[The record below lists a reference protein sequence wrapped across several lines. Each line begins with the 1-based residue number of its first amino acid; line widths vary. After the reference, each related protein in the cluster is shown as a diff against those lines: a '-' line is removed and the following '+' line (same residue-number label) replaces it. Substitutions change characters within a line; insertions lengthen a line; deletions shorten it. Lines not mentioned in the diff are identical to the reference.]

1 MSTNEAALL
10 VSYDTPN
17 GPQSIPITYLN
28 DIYDTED
35 KRAIPLP
42 SYCIKKVHHP
52 DADFTIVSKNIGGN
66 RFRDALA
73 YVGDH
78 IAITLFSETSEN
90 SLQCISDMKHLIII
104 KPEKKSRC
112 AIVVNT
118 KAVKDFK
125 ITGQMQLSNQVLDPV
140 IKRCIADVTVEIG
153 SLKFTA
159 VCCYIETNIH
169 MNVTRKLIF
178 LNELDR
184 LLKTKGSYIVGGDFN
199 FGKGLIKPKYDR
211 DVPVVRKLKKLV
223 KSKKMVD
230 VGRLHSNYKNV
241 ITNVSSSNYR
251 RIDYILM
258 SQYLLQKMVSFNI
271 DFDGCSSH
279 TVLKTCFTIEDIK
292 CTDHIS
298 TIDRE
303 ELIDLLREYCIMMN
317 KRRIRYV
324 ENEESHP
331 DDENNDTEEEKA
343 PTLDELHLVAQ
354 DSDLSDVEG
363 GLYSEKK
370 DKLKHD
376 NYFQINQQHVHLLG
390 SEDTD
395 AIAFKKFV
403 LKAVE
408 KESFDQVT
416 TKELYQCNKSF
427 IVKQVNKFMEMKRAG
442 NKKVAGVK
450 PSIAWDM
457 ILVPGLNEGQINTRF
472 NRLLIKE
479 RIVFMDGKYK
489 SIPVRLMRTKGTAV
503 FLLIRGI
510 NEIHFEKIIPW
521 LKLKR
526 WFPFLGKFDMQ
537 QSHSSWKSQH
547 WIPRDENGKYLI
559 TNRLEEIAREDQRLS
574 EKADWGKKEPAMTD
588 FGTIPNSF
596 DIHKALLNSI
606 NMFRS
611 GNVIRWS
618 QIQKYFPTVGTK
630 QLQQCYENWKSNEM
644 IAEDEY
650 GIEYFK
656 GGLVNYLNK
665 PVNEEGTNELN
676 GILGHKLNESRARVG
691 LSPLNFKA
699 VNFPEKFFTSKL
711 TRIME
716 KLQTGLRSCP
726 LDHLFMETCSF
737 VFEFLNIKKQSFG
750 VLHNILRNYIY
761 IRCSDNIEL
770 YNMVR
775 LNLID
780 VPNLNVFDVKFIYKR
795 MIHNREIIRIN
806 GEAFRLGNFE
816 VNDEMNFSDDKP
828 MINEINNRIQ
838 ANLNISWKNIE
849 KNSDYKYTSDRF
861 KNRFDNLKAN
871 LKVIEIKG
879 VWQFHQRYF
888 LRNGVEK
895 EVSSDSNSDD
905 EAQLQSVSIQESEP
919 PKIKNVSTATDAIN
933 PNSSCLDQSAS
944 DYESSDDN
952 ATLADFGDLDVNVK
966 AAVNVGM
973 KAAFKAG
980 VKATSEAG
988 MKAALRTGI
997 IAALQSIS
1005 TTQSRSEANS
1015 GNPIIHNNSIQ
1026 GDSLASQVES
1036 DSDSD
1041 ASLIDYTQ
1049 SLDDEDETEPIATPK
1064 TSKSRKIQSLDDE
1077 DETEPIATPKTS
1089 KSRKIQS
1096 LDDEDETEPTAISNT
1111 SNSEKNQSLDDE
1123 NETEPTAISNTSNR
1137 EKNLL
1142 APLTI
1147 VQSLVDAESLD
1158 SFLFET
1164 IEGKRRKLLPLPSY
1178 RDSSGD
1184 RYSTAKE
1191 SFDENFSQKTQ
1202 QFTNENNRS

>member
-17 GPQSIPITYLN
+17 GPQSIPITSLN
-28 DIYDTED
+28 DTYDTED
-35 KRAIPLP
+35 KHDIPLP
-42 SYCIKKVHHP
+42 SYCIKKEHHP

-78 IAITLFSETSEN
+78 IAITLFSETCEN
-90 SLQCISDMKHLIII
+90 SLQCISDMKHLVII

-118 KAVKDFK
+118 RAVKDFK

-199 FGKGLIKPKYDR
+199 FGKGLIKPKYER

-230 VGRLHSNYKNV
+230 VARLHSNYKD
-241 ITNVSSSNYR
+241 IFTNICSTNYR

-258 SQYLLQKMVSFNI
+258 SQYLLQKMTSFNI
-271 DFDGCSSH
+271 DFDGCSTH

-303 ELIDLLREYCIMMN
+303 ELIEPLRQYCVLMN
-317 KRRIRYV
+317 KRKIRSDDKDEAYPNGE
-324 ENEESHP
+324 ENSSE
-331 DDENNDTEEEKA
+331 DEKA

-354 DSDLSDVEG
+354 DSDLSDDEG
-363 GLYSEKK
+363 GLYSKKK
-370 DKLKHD
+370 DKLTHAK
-376 NYFQINQQHVHLLG
+376 YYEINNQHVHLLG
-390 SEDTD
+390 SEDPE
-395 AIAFKKFV
+395 AISFKKFV
-403 LKAVE
+403 LKAIE
-408 KESFDQVT
+408 KELFDQVSAR
-416 TKELYQCNKSF
+416 ELYRCNKTF
-427 IVKQVNKFMEMKRAG
+427 IVKQVNRFMERKRTVTG
-442 NKKVAGVK
+442 DK
-450 PSIAWDM
+450 PSIAWDE
-457 ILVPGLNEGQINTRF
+457 ILVPGLDEGQINTRF

-479 RIVFMDGKYK
+479 RIVFMDGQYK
-489 SIPVRLMRTKGTAV
+489 SNPVRLMRTKGIAV

-510 NEIHFEKIIPW
+510 NEIDFEKIIPW
-521 LKLKR
+521 SKLKR
-526 WFPFLGKFDMQ
+526 WFPFLGKYDMQ
-537 QSHSSWKSQH
+537 QSHSSWKIQN
-547 WIPRDENGKYLI
+547 WIPRDDGNKYQI
-559 TNRLEEIAREDQRLS
+559 TKRLEGVAREEQRLFDG
-574 EKADWGKKEPAMTD
+574 ADWGKKEPAMVD
-588 FGTIPNSF
+588 FGTITDSY
-596 DIHKALLNSI
+596 DIHKAILNSI
-606 NMFRS
+606 NMFKYA
-611 GNVIRWS
+611 NVIRWS

-650 GIEYFK
+650 GVEFFK

-665 PVNEEGTNELN
+665 SVNDEGDNEMN
-676 GILGHKLNESRARVG
+676 GISSRKFNESRAHAG
-691 LSPLNFKA
+691 LPPLNFKA
-699 VNFPEKFFTSKL
+699 VDFPERFFTAKL
-711 TRIME
+711 TRIIE
-716 KLQTGLRSCP
+716 KLQAGIRSCP
-726 LDHLFMETCSF
+726 LDHPFIQICSII
-737 VFEFLNIKKQSFG
+737 FEFLNIKKQSFG

-761 IRCSDNIEL
+761 IRCSENIEL

-780 VPNLNVFDVKFIYKR
+780 VPNLNVFDVKFIYRR

-806 GEAFRLGNFE
+806 GEAFRLGNFDI
-816 VNDEMNFSDDKP
+816 NDEMNFGDDKP

-888 LRNGVEK
+888 LGNGVEK

-919 PKIKNVSTATDAIN
+919 PKIKNVSTSTDAIN

-952 ATLADFGDLDVNVK
+952 ATLADFDDLDVNVK
-966 AAVNVGM
+966 AAVKVGM
-973 KAAFKAG
+973 KAAFKTG
-980 VKATSEAG
+980 MMATSEAG
-988 MKAALRTGI
+988 MKAALRIGI
-997 IAALQSIS
+997 IAALQSID
-1005 TTQSRSEANS
+1005 TTQSRLEANS
-1015 GNPIIHNNSIQ
+1015 GNSVIHNNSIQ
-1026 GDSLASQVES
+1026 GDSLALQVES
-1036 DSDSD
+1036 DSNV
-1041 ASLIDYTQ
+1041 SLIDYTQ

-1077 DETEPIATPKTS
+1077 DENEPMATF
-1089 KSRKIQS
+1089 
-1096 LDDEDETEPTAISNT
+1096 NT
-1111 SNSEKNQSLDDE
+1111 SNSEKSQLV
-1123 NETEPTAISNTSNR
+1123 
-1137 EKNLL
+1137 
-1142 APLTI
+1142 PLTI
-1147 VQSLVDAESLD
+1147 VQSLVNAETRD
-1158 SFLFET
+1158 TNLFET
-1164 IEGKRRKLLPLPSY
+1164 INVKRRKLLPLASY
-1178 RDSSGD
+1178 QDSSGD
-1184 RYSTAKE
+1184 KYSTAKDF
-1191 SFDENFSQKTQ
+1191 FDDDFS
-1202 QFTNENNRS
+1202 E